1 MIFVRKFLLVLVFLL
16 FFFCFLSR
24 FYPLF
29 IFSVDLNNKLDLID
43 ILLSYIWSFT
53 WILISA
59 YLIVFSVAGNNPY
72 SKLKISLY
80 NKYDSIVFVY
90 LLLYI
95 LLIIYSLIYLDFI
108 WSFFMS
114 VLFYWAI
121 ISTLLIF
128 YIIFKQIELLDDVN
142 IVQSSLNIFSKKN
155 ILSYNLVSVKDNK
168 VWINSWLDN
177 NWSIDP
183 LWWFNEVLQFNLKDR
198 ILMKKYLL
206 LFSKRITN
214 LTNNSIFKVSDTVQI
229 KILTHALHY
238 LIRLN
243 RRLKKELWYDVFRK
257 IFLNVLLDL
266 IYSILKSK
274 YSEINKIKLEILFYW
289 FTKIN
294 LEYFDINFYWN
305 WDPVIDFIKIKS
317 ILDLKWYNA
326 LNDKIDWIIL
336 LLDKETLY
344 ISKSLNKEVLK
355 FIPESISEKQ
365 HLTFNQIFESK
376 FNIW

>member
-1 MIFVRKFLLVLVFLL
+1 LFV
-16 FFFCFLSR
+16 
-24 FYPLF
+24 
-29 IFSVDLNNKLDLID
+29 FSVDLNNKLDLID

-59 YLIVFSVAGNNPY
+59 YLIVFSVAWNNPY

-90 LLLYI
+90 LLFYI

-108 WSFFMS
+108 WRFFMS
-114 VLFYWAI
+114 VLFYWSI

-142 IVQSSLNIFSKKN
+142 IVQSSLNIFSRKN

-206 LFSKRITN
+206 LFSKRISN
-214 LTNNSIFKVSDTVQI
+214 LTNNSFFKVSDTVQI

-266 IYSILKSK
+266 IYSILKNK
-274 YSEINKIKLEILFYW
+274 YSQINILKLEILFYW

-305 WDPVIDFIKIKS
+305 WDPVIDFIKLKT
-317 ILDLKWYNA
+317 ILDLKWYNT
-326 LNDKIDWIIL
+326 LNKKIDLIIL

-344 ISKSLNKEVLK
+344 ITKSLNKEVLK
-355 FIPESISEKQ
+355 YIPESTNEKL
-365 HLTFNQIFESK
+365 HLTLDQIFESK